1 MKRKKLLKALA
12 NLLDMEGRKKRKH
25 SAELKELLE
34 KLEVK
39 EVQLEEKVL
48 TEKDKRKQ
56 KRLRSELEIVKAQH
70 AKGVE
75 TLLKLETS

>member
-12 NLLDMEGRKKRKH
+12 DLLDTEGRKKRH
-25 SAELKELLE
+25 SDELKELLE
-34 KLEVK
+34 KLEGK
-39 EVQLEEKVL
+39 AVQLEKKVL

-56 KRLRSELEIVKAQH
+56 QRLRSELAIVKAQH

-75 TLLKLETS
+75 SLQKLETS